1 MDIYCFHAGCRSDVH
16 DESGDLHIFVV
27 CPAGHFLSDIIQFN
41 GPQLFVA
48 CVEVRYDLGL
58 I

>member
-1 MDIYCFHAGCRSDVH
+1 MDIYCFHARCRSDVH
-16 DESGDLHIFVV
+16 DESKDPHIFVCAV
-27 CPAGHFLSDIIQFN
+27 DHFLSDTIQFN

-48 CVEVRYDLGL
+48 CVDVRYDFGL